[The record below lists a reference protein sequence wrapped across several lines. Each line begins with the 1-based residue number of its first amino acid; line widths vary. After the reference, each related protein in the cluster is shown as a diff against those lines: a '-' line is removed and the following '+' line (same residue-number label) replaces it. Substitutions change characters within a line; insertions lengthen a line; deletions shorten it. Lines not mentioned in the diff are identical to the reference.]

1 MWGDY
6 CGEASWEVVGSCENM
21 NTTIQREN
29 VERENT
35 AKDDSFSPSA
45 PQSAS
50 PKTCLF
56 LLFLTHP
63 PYIHCHWFDS
73 APHHT

>member
-29 VERENT
+29 VEIENT
-35 AKDDSFSPSA
+35 AKDDSSGR
-45 PQSAS
+45 
-50 PKTCLF
+50 
-56 LLFLTHP
+56 THKLGGQKK
-63 PYIHCHWFDS
+63 HRGEGRTNSF
-73 APHHT
+73 